1 MSVYKRGGVWWYKF
15 KFAGQLIREST
26 KSTNRNIATA
36 AERTRH
42 AELENGFNR
51 VGKRTRPQLFT
62 VAAAQ
67 WLKSKTTLSPRSV
80 KIEQLNLKH
89 LEPVFG
95 NLLLT
100 DITADGIA
108 DYQTARKSEGAAP
121 KTINL
126 EFGTLRPSFA
136 KAACGRTS
144 SQM

>member
-1 MSVYKRGGVWWYKF
+1 MATWRRSARTSPVQHRIISPFAEVKNFALTYAPGPPSERRNCVGGMRTVDSRSTDMSVYKRGGVWWYKF

-26 KSTNRNIATA
+26 KSTNRNIAPA

-89 LEPVFG
+89 L
-95 NLLLT
+95 
-100 DITADGIA
+100 
-108 DYQTARKSEGAAP
+108 
-121 KTINL
+121 
-126 EFGTLRPSFA
+126 
-136 KAACGRTS
+136 
-144 SQM
+144 